1 MNQYALIVAGG
12 SGLRMGTEIPKQFLL
27 LNGEPVLMHTLRKFK
42 TCKHIVLVL
51 PAAQI
56 GYWNEL
62 CAKYNFT
69 LPHAIV
75 QGGNERF
82 YSVLNGLNALPDED
96 GLVAIHDGVRPC
108 VSIDAIN
115 EAFASAEKLGNA
127 IVAVLSKD
135 SLRMVDDGK
144 SVAVDR
150 SKYYLIQTPQVFNLS
165 LLKKAYS
172 SAAYQ
177 TIFTDDASVFEHAGH
192 QINLVKGEYTNI
204 KITTPEDLPLAE
216 LFL

>member
-1 MNQYALIVAGG
+1 MNQYALVVAGG
-12 SGLRMGTEIPKQFLL
+12 SGLRMGTDIPKQFLL
-27 LNGEPVLMHTLRKFK
+27 LKGEPVLMHTLRKFK
-42 TCKHIVLVL
+42 SCRHIVLVL

-56 GYWNEL
+56 VYWNEL

-69 LPHAIV
+69 LPHTV
-75 QGGNERF
+75 VEGGNERF
-82 YSVLNGLNALPDED
+82 YSVLNGLNALPAD

-108 VSIDAIN
+108 VSIDVIN
-115 EAFASAEKLGNA
+115 EAFATAEKLGNA
-127 IVAVLSKD
+127 IVAVPSKD
-135 SLRMVDDGK
+135 SIRMVDGGK

-165 LLKKAYS
+165 LLKEAYS
-172 SAAYQ
+172 SAVYQ
-177 TIFTDDASVFEHAGH
+177 TTFTDDASVFEHAGY
-192 QINLVKGEYTNI
+192 QINLVKGEYANI

>member
-1 MNQYALIVAGG
+1 MNQYALVVAGG

-27 LNGEPVLMHTLRKFK
+27 LKGEPVLMHTLRKFK
-42 TCKHIVLVL
+42 LCKQIVLVL

-62 CAKYNFT
+62 CTKYNFT
-69 LPHAIV
+69 LPHTIV
-75 QGGNERF
+75 QGGSERF
-82 YSVLNGLNALPDED
+82 YSVLNGLNALPND

-108 VSIDAIN
+108 VSVDVIN
-115 EAFASAEKLGNA
+115 EAFVTAEKLGNA
-127 IVAVLSKD
+127 IVAVPSKD
-135 SLRMVDDGK
+135 SIRMVNDGK

-150 SKYYLIQTPQVFNLS
+150 SKYYLIQTPQVFNLP
-165 LLKKAYS
+165 LLKEAYS
-172 SAAYQ
+172 STVYQ
-177 TIFTDDASVFEHAGH
+177 TTFTDDASVFEHANH

>member
-1 MNQYALIVAGG
+1 MNQYALVVAGG

-27 LNGEPVLMHTLRKFK
+27 LKGEPVLMHTLRKFK
-42 TCKHIVLVL
+42 SCRHIVLVL

-69 LPHAIV
+69 LPHTIV
-75 QGGNERF
+75 EGGNERF
-82 YSVLNGLNALPDED
+82 YSVLNGLNALPAD

-108 VSIDAIN
+108 VSKDVIN
-115 EAFASAEKLGNA
+115 EAFATAENLGNA
-127 IVAVLSKD
+127 IVAVPSKD
-135 SLRMVDDGK
+135 SIRMVDDGK

-165 LLKKAYS
+165 LLKEAYS
-172 SAAYQ
+172 STAYQ
-177 TIFTDDASVFEHAGH
+177 TTFTDDASVFEHAGY
-192 QINLVKGEYTNI
+192 QINLVKGEYANI